1 MDAPASNTETKTQAP
16 AAIAAPSLPGWVKPS
31 LVLWPLACVL
41 AAGGYVHVKLSDLQ
55 GEVVSRPPLAIIDVN
70 REVMKRIDANP
81 SAGAEGATRE
91 VYAMGAKL
99 AKSGYIVINANS
111 IVAFPEEYGVAQ

>member
-1 MDAPASNTETKTQAP
+1 MDASTNSTESSQRTPATAASP
-16 AAIAAPSLPGWVKPS
+16 ALPGWVKPS
-31 LVLWPLACVL
+31 LILWPLACVL
-41 AAGGYVHVKLSDLQ
+41 AAGAYVQVKLRDLQ

-81 SAGAEGATRE
+81 SAGADAATRE

-99 AKSGYIVINANS
+99 ARSGYIVINANS